1 MPTRAEPPAFHDLD
15 GAPLEIGLGTLLEP
29 LLAEGCRVLVRLN
42 EAGRIAQLDQG
53 LWTYRQDSFLPHGSE
68 GDPLEQPVW
77 LSSGPGNP
85 NGADHLVVVDDADM
99 DDRAEFARTTYLF
112 DRRNPAMRDVARKR
126 FAEMRDG
133 GVRPPYLRFGR
144 GGWRQQ

>member
-1 MPTRAEPPAFHDLD
+1 MW
-15 GAPLEIGLGTLLEP
+15 
-29 LLAEGCRVLVRLN
+29 LA
-42 EAGRIAQLDQG
+42 
-53 LWTYRQDSFLPHGSE
+53 
-68 GDPLEQPVW
+68 
-77 LSSGPGNP
+77 SGPGNP